1 MISNSLID
9 EVIIDF
15 DHPTNSHLFVDFAFG
30 KASFDDVINAVADDV
45 MSVVAVEED

>member
-30 KASFDDVINAVADDV
+30 TATFDDVVNAVADDV
-45 MSVVAVEED
+45 LSVLAAEED